1 MLHHISKHLG
11 DHFRGSG
18 ASLSRALGGFVGT
31 STNGA
36 FLIPLLHVAL
46 RYNVPNLLASVAPG
60 DMAVWVRVV
69 ENGHF
74 NGSPSTGW
82 EWDYGPDN
90 PRCFDKWGLGRG
102 EGVWGL
108 G

>member
-1 MLHHISKHLG
+1 M
-11 DHFRGSG
+11 
-18 ASLSRALGGFVGT
+18 
-31 STNGA
+31 
-36 FLIPLLHVAL
+36 
-46 RYNVPNLLASVAPG
+46 PNLLASVAPG
-60 DMAVWVRVV
+60 DMVVRVRVV

-82 EWDYGPDN
+82 EWDYGPDK